1 MLSGAEKSRKLAIT
15 QLELR
20 ADTLASLAVAQW

>member
-1 MLSGAEKSRKLAIT
+1 LAIT

-20 ADTLASLAVAQW
+20 DGWIGLAIGPEPVPRVARKE